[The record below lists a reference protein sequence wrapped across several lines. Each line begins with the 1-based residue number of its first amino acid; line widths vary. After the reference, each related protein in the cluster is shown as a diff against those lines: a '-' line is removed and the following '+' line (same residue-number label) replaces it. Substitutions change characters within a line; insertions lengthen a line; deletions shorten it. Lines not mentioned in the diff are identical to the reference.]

1 MKNFT
6 VALIFTIL
14 LGIIGCAGNSKATN
28 ILTGTIYVSGNEP
41 FTHLALKSIDDRY
54 YKIECSE
61 SLRNELWKLQG
72 NIVELEVEELKEF
85 EKLNIATVNGY
96 SLKNDN

>member
-1 MKNFT
+1 M
-6 VALIFTIL
+6 
-14 LGIIGCAGNSKATN
+14 
-28 ILTGTIYVSGNEP
+28 
-41 FTHLALKSIDDRY
+41 
-54 YKIECSE
+54 
-61 SLRNELWKLQG
+61 QG

>member
-1 MKNFT
+1 MNKLLLS
-6 VALIFTIL
+6 AIIL
-14 LGIIGCAGNSKATN
+14 LVVVVIGCAGNSKSNN